1 MYTHLVGESA
11 NRVTVLLRKWRAGD
25 AAALDEIM
33 RLVYDE
39 LHRLAGAYMRRER
52 AGHSLSPTDL
62 VSEAVMML
70 IGEDQPEWA
79 DRAHFLAVVA
89 RHMRQVLVDHA
100 RRRNARKRGSGE
112 RAVEIDENLGGAERP
127 ADLVALDDALK
138 ELAALDVRKAQ
149 AIELRFFGGMS
160 HKEIAAVLEVHENTI
175 IREMRLA
182 EAWLARHL
190 KQG

>member
-1 MYTHLVGESA
+1 MGGGA
-11 NRVTVLLRKWRAGD
+11 NHVTVLLRRWRAGD

-33 RLVYDE
+33 PLVYDE
-39 LHRLAGAYMRRER
+39 VHRLAGAYMRRER

-70 IGEDQPEWA
+70 IGEEQPEWA

-100 RRRNARKRGSGE
+100 RRRNAGKRGSGE
-112 RAVEIDENLGGAERP
+112 QAVEIDENLAGSQRP
-127 ADLVALDDALK
+127 ADLVALDDALQ
-138 ELAALDVRKAQ
+138 ELAKLDPRKAQ

-160 HKEIAAVLEVHENTI
+160 HKEIAVVLDVHENTI
-175 IREMRLA
+175 LREMRLA

>member
-1 MYTHLVGESA
+1 M
-11 NRVTVLLRKWRAGD
+11 TVLLRRWRAGD

-33 RLVYDE
+33 PLVYNE
-39 LHRLAGAYMRRER
+39 VHRLAGAYMRRER
-52 AGHSLSPTDL
+52 AGHSFSPTDL
-62 VSEAVMML
+62 VSEAVMVL
-70 IGEDQPEWA
+70 IGEDQPEWV

-100 RRRNARKRGSGE
+100 RARNAAKRGGGE
-112 RAVEIDENLGGAERP
+112 RAMELDEQLAASQRP
-127 ADLVALDDALK
+127 PDLVALDDALA
-138 ELAALDVRKAQ
+138 ELTKLDPRKAQ

-160 HKEIAAVLEVHENTI
+160 YKEIAAALDVHENTI